1 MPSHEFQSHDHSHC
15 VSDAMN
21 AALVHCEKNGLKFT
35 PVRQRVFEILLSEH
49 KAMGAY
55 DILEILAKEGLGSQ
69 PPVVYRALEFLGT
82 HGFVHKIEKLNAFV
96 ACEHPGSDHDPAF
109 MICRSCTKVV
119 EMEGSPNSEI
129 STAAKSMGFEV
140 EAIVVEAEGL
150 CPTCQDTE

>member
-1 MPSHEFQSHDHSHC
+1 MPSHEFQAHDHSHC

-21 AALVHCEKNGLKFT
+21 AAVSYCEKNVLKFT
-35 PVRQRVFEILLSEH
+35 PVRQRVFEILLSEN

-119 EMEGSPNSEI
+119 EMEGAPSTEI
-129 STAAKSMGFEV
+129 SSAAKSMGFEV

-150 CPTCQDTE
+150 CPTCQETE

>member
-21 AALVHCEKNGLKFT
+21 AALLHCEKNSLKFT

-55 DILEILAKEGLGSQ
+55 DILEILAKEGMGSQ
-69 PPVVYRALEFLGT
+69 PPVVYRALDFLGT

>member
-69 PPVVYRALEFLGT
+69 PPVVYRALEFLGA

-109 MICRSCTKVV
+109 MICRSCSKVV

>member
-119 EMEGSPNSEI
+119 EMNGSPNSEI
-129 STAAKSMGFEV
+129 SSAAKSMGFEV

>member
-1 MPSHEFQSHDHSHC
+1 MPSHEFLSHDHSHC

-21 AALVHCEKNGLKFT
+21 AALLHCEKNGLKFT

-55 DILEILAKEGLGSQ
+55 DILEILAKEGMGSQ
-69 PPVVYRALEFLGT
+69 PPVVYRALDFLGT

-119 EMEGSPNSEI
+119 EMEGSPNAEI

>member
-1 MPSHEFQSHDHSHC
+1 MPSHEFQAHDHSHC

-55 DILEILAKEGLGSQ
+55 DILEILAKEGMGSQ
-69 PPVVYRALEFLGT
+69 PPVVYRALDFLGT

-109 MICRSCTKVV
+109 MICRSCSKVV